1 MKNAKPASAIGTP
14 SSSNSLINTEECA
27 IAYRC
32 AIVYGPP
39 KLIGPSSGGGP
50 GKPVKPY
57 RGPGAQ
63 AYNLQGGPPNKYF
76 KPVLL
81 LITVSDCVDTIT
93 HLKLRQSGRSLNFV
107 YQRLSYNKAIT
118 NICRYT
124 ISGYWLPP
132 TSTVIYNAVN
142 KTCQLQLA
150 LPY

>member
-1 MKNAKPASAIGTP
+1 MTLVSSTFLSTIG
-14 SSSNSLINTEECA
+14 N
-27 IAYRC
+27 RC
-32 AIVYGPP
+32 STYYSTDILKA
-39 KLIGPSSGGGP
+39 
-50 GKPVKPY
+50 KPY
-57 RGPGAQ
+57 RGPG
-63 AYNLQGGPPNKYF
+63 LQGGPPNKYF
-76 KPVLL
+76 KPILL